1 MTWKNGLKWT
11 LILTLLIMV
20 MAGCGNSPSATS
32 HLASDNEKTDI
43 QEGTKTNKPFLT
55 FKDDS
60 DRTVTLEN
68 KPERIIILNN
78 EMTELFY
85 QLGGEAVG
93 IATSPGVDIPE
104 KAANVQQVGIISS
117 VNMEQIMKLK
127 PDLLIGQPLFH
138 QKLADTFTD
147 AGIPFAIL
155 TIDSIEGIRENARLL
170 GKILDKEQ
178 DADLAVD
185 SMNAQL
191 QSLTR
196 SLPSDEPTYAI
207 ITLMANNISLQKQS
221 SIALDI
227 AGLLKM
233 KNVAES
239 LPSGKMPS
247 SVPFSMEK
255 LAELDPDYL
264 FIVVH
269 GSSEDGQR
277 MIQQQLESNPAW
289 SSLKAVKSGNLQI
302 LPPSM
307 FVTSPGIKI
316 TDSVKYMEK
325 LVYPK
330 VEAGNE

>member
-1 MTWKNGLKWT
+1 MTWKNGLTWT
-11 LILTLLIMV
+11 LILTLLI

-32 HLASDNEKTDI
+32 RQASGSEKTDM
-43 QEGTKTNKPFLT
+43 QVGTKTNKQFLT
-55 FKDDS
+55 FEDDGG
-60 DRTVTLEN
+60 RTVTLEN
-68 KPERIIILNN
+68 KPERIVILNN
-78 EMTELFY
+78 EITELFY

-93 IATSPGVDIPE
+93 IATSPGVNIPE
-104 KAANVQQVGIISS
+104 KAANVQQVGAINS

-127 PDLLIGQPLFH
+127 PDLVIGQPLFH
-138 QKLADTFTD
+138 QKLTDTFTD

-155 TIDSIEGIRENARLL
+155 TINSIDGIRENARLL
-170 GKILDKEQ
+170 GKILHKEQ
-178 DADLAVD
+178 DANLAVD

-191 QSLTR
+191 KSLTQ
-196 SLPSDEPTYAI
+196 SLPSDEPKYAV

-289 SSLKAVKSGNLQI
+289 SSLQAVKSGNLHI

-316 TDSVKYMEK
+316 TDSVKYMKK

-330 VEAGNE
+330 VEAGN

>member
-1 MTWKNGLKWT
+1 MAWKYGLTWT
-11 LILTLLIMV
+11 LILGLLI
-20 MAGCGNSPSATS
+20 MAGCGNSPAAPSQQVS
-32 HLASDNEKTDI
+32 SGTD
-43 QEGTKTNKPFLT
+43 TTDLHDSNKTNKHFLT
-55 FKDDS
+55 FEDNS
-60 DRTVTLEN
+60 GRSVTLEN
-68 KPERIIILNN
+68 KPERIVILNN
-78 EMTELFY
+78 EITELFY

-93 IATSPGVDIPE
+93 IATSPGIDIPE
-104 KAANVQQVGIISS
+104 NAENVQQVGAINS

-127 PDLLIGQPLFH
+127 PDLVIGQPLFH
-138 QKLADTFTD
+138 QNLIDTFTD

-155 TIDSIEGIRENARLL
+155 TIKSIADIRENAQLW

-178 DADLAVD
+178 DANLAVD
-185 SMNAQL
+185 NMDAQL
-191 QSLTR
+191 QSLTQ
-196 SLPSDEPTYAI
+196 SLPSDEPKYAI
-207 ITLMANNISLQKQS
+207 ITLMANNISLQRQS

-269 GSSEDGQR
+269 GSNEDGQR

-289 SSLKAVKSGNLQI
+289 SSLKAVKSGDLHI

-307 FVTSPGIKI
+307 FVTSPGIQI
-316 TDSVKYMEK
+316 ADSLKYMKK

-330 VEAGNE
+330 VEAGN